1 MKLTKW
7 FGMLGAVF
15 VCGVTQAA
23 GKVDFLEVNAGVVVF
38 TTSAPKT
45 VNSPSCVLSEYA
57 EKWSISLNTQSGRAS
72 YSMLVT
78 AMSMGIPINIESANN
93 CAVLDGVEQA
103 QRIWFDSQT

>member
-23 GKVDFLEVNAGVVVF
+23 GTVDFLEVDNGVVVF
-38 TTSAPKT
+38 TTT
-45 VNSPSCVLSEYA
+45 VTKVVASPICVLTEHTP
-57 EKWSISLNTQSGRAS
+57 KWSISLDNQSGRAS